1 MAKELYRMLAV
12 LTALCIL
19 LAGVPAGAEGAGN
32 GEWWKYTIAY
42 EIYIR
47 S

>member
-1 MAKELYRMLAV
+1 MAKKLYRMLAV

-19 LAGVPAGAEGAGN
+19 LAGAPAGAEGAEN
-32 GEWWKYTIAY
+32 GEWWKNTIAY